1 MGSFAAVIMQLEPPL
16 KAGAAPIAQD
26 IVASFPGTRNTVLDE
41 AKSVVTFEL
50 HFPGNLSGLV
60 RRLADRKIGVAD
72 SVTVS
77 VPVASLVPELVASQ
91 AAADERLLEG
101 SEVWDP
107 EFTRGSY
114 VLAARLA
121 QGRVEATIV
130 PSTEAMHQIYDGML
144 ALALVGSDT
153 ATPVAEAL

>member
-16 KAGAAPIAQD
+16 KAGVAPVARD
-26 IVASFPGTRNTVLDE
+26 IVASYAGTRNTVLDE
-41 AKSVVTFEL
+41 TTSVVTFEL

-60 RRLADRKIGVAD
+60 RRLAERKIGVAD

-77 VPVASLVPELVASQ
+77 VPVASLVPALVTSTTS
-91 AAADERLLEG
+91 ADERLLEG
-101 SEVWDP
+101 PEVWDP

-114 VLAARLA
+114 VLSARLA

-144 ALALVGSDT
+144 ALALVGSD
-153 ATPVAEAL
+153 AGTPLTGAR

>member
-1 MGSFAAVIMQLEPPL
+1 MGTFAAVIMQLGQLRP
-16 KAGAAPIAQD
+16 GASQIAKD
-26 IVASFPGTRNTVLDE
+26 IVATFPGTRNTELDE
-41 AKSVVTFEL
+41 AKGLVTFEL

-60 RRLADRKIGVAD
+60 RRLADRKISVAD

-77 VPVASLVPELVASQ
+77 VPVESLAPDLISSA

-107 EFTRGSY
+107 EFTRGTY
-114 VLAARLA
+114 VKSARLA
-121 QGRVEATIV
+121 AGRVEATIV

-144 ALALVGSDT
+144 ALALVGSH
-153 ATPVAEAL
+153 AGQPAAGAR